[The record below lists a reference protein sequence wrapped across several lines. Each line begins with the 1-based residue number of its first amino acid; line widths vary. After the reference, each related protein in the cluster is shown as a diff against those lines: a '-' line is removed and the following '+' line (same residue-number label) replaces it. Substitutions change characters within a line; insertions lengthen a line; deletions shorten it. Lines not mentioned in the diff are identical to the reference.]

1 MTTNAFEQ
9 AGRNLAVVIRA
20 GEKAGEPALAR
31 IGVASETEI
40 KRILSQPGRGRTYR
54 RGTVSHRA
62 SAPGDP
68 PAVDLGHYRASWS
81 WVVRKAGA
89 GWELLVGTPSKL
101 GPWLE
106 YGTSRMAAR
115 PHLRIL
121 SEKLRASSAVAATVG
136 EFMMAFQERAS
147 RSVRRG

>member
-20 GEKAGEPALAR
+20 GEKAGQPALAR
-31 IGVASETEI
+31 IGVAGEAEI

-54 RGTVSHRA
+54 RRTVFHRA

-68 PAVDLGHYRASWS
+68 PAVDLGHYRASWA
-81 WVVRKAGA
+81 WVVRKVAS
-89 GWELLVGTPSKL
+89 GWELVIGTPATIGKY
-101 GPWLE
+101 LE
-106 YGTSRMAAR
+106 FGTSRMAAR

-121 SEKLRASSAVAATVG
+121 SEKLRASSSVARTVG
-136 EFMMAFQERAS
+136 EFMIAFQQRAAS
-147 RSVRRG
+147 GVRRG